1 MWDTLVVNPMINA
14 LLLLYQALGGNF
26 FLAIALF
33 TLAIRLVTLPL
44 SLRQQ
49 KSSLRAQEMQPQI
62 QAIQKKY
69 RDNPQKMQEE
79 FAKIGYNPAE
89 SLLGCLPLLIQMP
102 ILFGLYAGIRLM
114 LSSTPLALFELAQ
127 RVYPFI
133 DLQNLF
139 PLENRFLWMNL
150 GQPDQL
156 FILPLVVFATTFLQQ
171 KLLMPSRKKEE
182 DKQGKKKEVEENPMA
197 SMTQSMQ
204 ITMPVMFGFMA
215 LSFPAGL
222 SLYFILS
229 NIIGIG
235 QGLLVRRSLPTP
247 PAGTEKAPPAPSSA
261 DIAVAKSAN
270 GREAAADVPAGAS
283 AGATEA
289 RKKKQSSKR
298 KRRR

>member
-182 DKQGKKKEVEENPMA
+182 DKQGKKKEEEENPMA

-204 ITMPVMFGFMA
+204 VTMPVMFGFMA

-247 PAGTEKAPPAPSSA
+247 PSGTEKAPTPAPSSA
-261 DIAVAKSAN
+261 DVAVAKSAN
-270 GREAAADVPAGAS
+270 GREATADATAGT
-283 AGATEA
+283 GATGT
-289 RKKKQSSKR
+289 RKKKQGSKK